1 MSFAKRRPVQ
11 ENSGAR
17 RIGGIA
23 NGSRHVSTRLLSVL
37 LLAACGLVGAVAPR
51 PASAQSAFQTHVP
64 AAILVDFETG
74 TILYEKEADRQF
86 QPASLVKVMTVAV
99 VFGQIKAGKITPD
112 TPFVVSVNAWRRGG
126 GPSGGAA
133 MFAEVN
139 KPVRVEDLVAGAV
152 VVSGNDAAIA
162 LAEGISGTEGQF
174 AVLMN
179 ETAKAVGMT
188 NSDFRNAT
196 GFADPA
202 QLSTARDL
210 ATLAQHLIRT
220 YPQQY
225 AVFALPG
232 IDWSKIKQRNRNPLL
247 NAGVGAD
254 GLQVGWLKDVGYNLL
269 GSAVQNGQRLVVVVL
284 GAKTEKERMDEAR
297 KLLEWGFQSFQQ
309 REIFAD
315 GVEVGRAQVFGGA
328 GGSVGLVAK
337 GPVRLLTSRRGGEKV
352 TARVTYVGPLR
363 APVAQGTQVGQLE
376 VTRGDIKVLDVPLY
390 TAADVPVGTLWDRA
404 LDGGMTF
411 LGDSARDLVAKAV
424 AKLHK

>member
-1 MSFAKRRPVQ
+1 MA
-11 ENSGAR
+11 
-17 RIGGIA
+17 
-23 NGSRHVSTRLLSVL
+23 
-37 LLAACGLVGAVAPR
+37 APR
-51 PASAQSAFQTHVP
+51 PAVAQSAFQTHVP
-64 AAILVDFETG
+64 AAILVDYETG
-74 TILYEKEADRQF
+74 TILFEKDADRQL
-86 QPASLVKVMTVAV
+86 PPSSLAKVMTAAV

-139 KPVRVEDLVAGAV
+139 KPVRVEDLLAGAI

-162 LAEGISGTEGQF
+162 LAEGVSGTEGEF
-174 AVLMN
+174 AALMN
-179 ETAKAVGMT
+179 QTAKAIGMT

-196 GFADPA
+196 GFADPG
-202 QLSTARDL
+202 QVSTARDL
-210 ATLAQHLIRT
+210 ATLAQYVIRT

-232 IDWSKIKQRNRNPLL
+232 IDWNKIKQRNRNTLL
-247 NAGVGAD
+247 TAGVGAD
-254 GLQVGWLKDVGYNLL
+254 GLQQGWLKDGGYQLL

-284 GAKTEKERMDEAR
+284 GAKSEKERLDEAR
-297 KLLEWGFQSFQQ
+297 KLLDWGFQSFQQ

-315 GVEVGRAQVFGGA
+315 GAEVGRAQVFGGA
-328 GGSVGLVAK
+328 GGSVGLAAK
-337 GPVRLLTSRRGGEKV
+337 GPVRVLTSRRGGERI
-352 TARVTYVGPLR
+352 TARVSYLGPLR
-363 APVAQGTQVGQLE
+363 APVAKGTQVGQME
-376 VTRGDIKVLDVPLY
+376 VTRGDIKVLEVPLY

-411 LGDSARDLVAKAV
+411 LGDSARDLVAQAV